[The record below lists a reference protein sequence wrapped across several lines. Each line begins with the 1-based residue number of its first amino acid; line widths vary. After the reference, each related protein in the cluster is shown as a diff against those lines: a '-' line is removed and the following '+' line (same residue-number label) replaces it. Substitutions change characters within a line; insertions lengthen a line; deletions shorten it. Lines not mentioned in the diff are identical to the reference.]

1 MSVDPNVQLQRIKD
15 ARVWLSA
22 RVPFLGYMTTRLRL
36 RMAEPEDGVPTA
48 GVAPDGTCVWNA
60 DFAAELSDPELRFV
74 LAHEVLHPALDF
86 WARLHGRNRMGWNVA
101 HDYAINLILDD
112 FSQSVKGEMSR
123 PSKGLFDEAHRGK
136 SAEEIY
142 EQVMKDAQKGKG
154 KGKGQGEPDGG
165 GMGGDC
171 RGDLSETQE
180 GRQAAN
186 GDGVAQ
192 KGIDRMWQT
201 TLEAAAQTHEQ
212 QMKRQG
218 TLPGSIMQI
227 LKDLREPKVTWQT
240 VLANWV
246 GENAGK
252 DDYTYQ
258 RPNRRTESVGEIMPG
273 IVKTGLPDVTVLWDT
288 SGSMHGLAEE
298 ILTEVNEIV
307 SEMGLSI
314 RLMVCDADVHSDVNG
329 ISNIEAVLPHIKGG
343 GGSDFT
349 PAFDLLVEE
358 NNTSVVLA
366 FTDGYINVPQ
376 MQPDNLK
383 GVLWVLTGP
392 GTQRPTTWGS
402 AIKLDKDGFA
412 EDV

>member
-1 MSVDPNVQLQRIKD
+1 
-15 ARVWLSA
+15 
-22 RVPFLGYMTTRLRL
+22 
-36 RMAEPEDGVPTA
+36 
-48 GVAPDGTCVWNA
+48 
-60 DFAAELSDPELRFV
+60 
-74 LAHEVLHPALDF
+74 
-86 WARLHGRNRMGWNVA
+86 
-101 HDYAINLILDD
+101 
-112 FSQSVKGEMSR
+112 
-123 PSKGLFDEAHRGK
+123 
-136 SAEEIY
+136 
-142 EQVMKDAQKGKG
+142 
-154 KGKGQGEPDGG
+154 
-165 GMGGDC
+165 
-171 RGDLSETQE
+171 
-180 GRQAAN
+180 
-186 GDGVAQ
+186 
-192 KGIDRMWQT
+192 
-201 TLEAAAQTHEQ
+201 
-212 QMKRQG
+212 
-218 TLPGSIMQI
+218 MQI

-314 RLMVCDADVHSDVNG
+314 RLMVCDAAVHSDVQG
-329 ISNIEAVLPHIKGG
+329 ISNIEAVLPHIQGG

-349 PAFDLLVEE
+349 PAFDVLVEE

-366 FTDGYINVPQ
+366 FTDGYIAVPQ

-392 GTQRPTTWGS
+392 GTQRPTPWGS
-402 AIKLDKDGFA
+402 AIRLDKDGFA

>member
-1 MSVDPNVQLQRIKD
+1 MSADPIVQLNRIKD

-36 RMAEPEDGVPTA
+36 RMAAPEDGVPTA

-60 DFAAELSDPELRFV
+60 DFAEQLSDPELRFV

-86 WARLHGRNRMGWNVA
+86 WARLHGRDRLGWNVA

-112 FSQSVKGEMSR
+112 FAQTVKGGMER
-123 PSKGLFDEAHRGK
+123 PKMGLFDESHRGK

-142 EQVMKDAQKGKG
+142 DEVMQKARGKG
-154 KGKGQGEPDGG
+154 KGKGPPDGG
-165 GMGGDC
+165 GMSGDC

-201 TLEAAAQTHEQ
+201 TMEAAAQTHEQ

-218 TLPGSIMQI
+218 SLPGSIQQI

-258 RPNRRTESVGEIMPG
+258 RPNRRSESVGEIMPG

-349 PAFDLLVEE
+349 PAFDVLVEE

-366 FTDGYINVPQ
+366 FTDGYIGVPA

-392 GTQRPTTWGS
+392 GTQRPTTWGG
-402 AIKLDKDGFA
+402 AIRLDKDGFA

>member
-1 MSVDPNVQLQRIKD
+1 MSDQTADPNVQMTRIKD

-36 RMAEPEDGVPTA
+36 RMAAPEDGVPTA

-60 DFAAELSDPELRFV
+60 DFAATLTDPELRFV

-86 WARLHGRNRMGWNVA
+86 WARLHGRDRLGWNVA

-112 FSQSVKGEMSR
+112 FAQTVKGGMER
-123 PSKGLFDEAHRGK
+123 PKMGLFDEAHRGK

-142 EQVMKDAQKGKG
+142 DEVMKKG
-154 KGKGQGEPDGG
+154 KGKGQGPPDGG
-165 GMGGDC
+165 GMSGDC

-218 TLPGSIMQI
+218 SLPGSILQI

-240 VLANWV
+240 VLSNWV

-258 RPNRRTESVGEIMPG
+258 RPNRRSESVGEIMPG

-288 SGSMHGLAEE
+288 SGSMNGLAEE

-314 RLMVCDADVHSDVNG
+314 RLMICDADLHADVQG
-329 ISNIEAVLPHIKGG
+329 ISNIETVLPHIKGG
-343 GGSDFT
+343 GGSDFN
-349 PAFDLLVEE
+349 PAFDVLVEE
-358 NNTSVVLA
+358 NNNSVVLA
-366 FTDGYINVPQ
+366 FTDGFISVPA
-376 MQPDNLK
+376 MQPDSLK
-383 GVLWVLTGP
+383 GVLWCLTGE
-392 GTQRPTTWGS
+392 GTRRPVEWGR
-402 AIKLDKDGFA
+402 AITINKEGFA
-412 EDV
+412 EEA

>member
-1 MSVDPNVQLQRIKD
+1 
-15 ARVWLSA
+15 
-22 RVPFLGYMTTRLRL
+22 VPFLGYMTTRLRL
-36 RMAEPEDGVPTA
+36 RMADPEDGVPTA
-48 GVAPDGTCVWNA
+48 GVAPDGTCVWNP
-60 DFAAELSDPELRFV
+60 DFASGLSDPELRFV

-86 WARLHGRNRMGWNVA
+86 WARLHGRDRMGWNVA

-112 FSQSVKGEMSR
+112 FCQTVRGEMAR
-123 PSKGLFDEAHRGK
+123 PSVGLFDEAHRGK
-136 SAEEIY
+136 AAEEIY
-142 EQVMKDAQKGKG
+142 ETVMSQAQGKGKG
-154 KGKGQGEPDGG
+154 KGKGKNPGIDGG

-218 TLPGSIMQI
+218 TLPGSLMQI
-227 LKDLREPKVTWQT
+227 LKDLREPKVTWQH
-240 VLANWV
+240 VLAQWV

-252 DDYTYQ
+252 EDYTYQ
-258 RPNRRTESVGEIMPG
+258 RPNRRSESVGEIMPG
-273 IVKTGLPDVTVLWDT
+273 IVKTGLPDVTVMWDT
-288 SGSMHGLAEE
+288 SGSMNGLAED

-314 RLMVCDADVHSDVNG
+314 RLMICDADVHADVQG

-343 GGSDFT
+343 GGSDFN
-349 PAFDLLVEE
+349 PAFDVLVEE

-366 FTDGYINVPQ
+366 FTDGYIAVPQ
-376 MQPDNLK
+376 LQPDNLK
-383 GVLWVLTGP
+383 GVLWCLTGG
-392 GTQRPTTWGS
+392 GTTRPTTWGR
-402 AIKLDKDGFA
+402 AITITKDGFA
-412 EDV
+412 EEV

>member
-1 MSVDPNVQLQRIKD
+1 MNADPIMQLQRIKD
-15 ARVWLSA
+15 ARVWLTA

-36 RMAEPEDGVPTA
+36 RMAAPEDGVPTA
-48 GVAPDGTCVWNA
+48 GVAPDGTCVWNP
-60 DFAAELSDPELRFV
+60 DFASSLNEPELRFV

-86 WARLHGRNRMGWNVA
+86 WARLHGRDRMGWNVA
-101 HDYAINLILDD
+101 HDYVINLILDD
-112 FSQSVKGEMSR
+112 FSAGVRGEMAR
-123 PSKGLFDEAHRGK
+123 PSMGLFDEAHRGK
-136 SAEEIY
+136 SAEEVY
-142 EQVMKDAQKGKG
+142 DDVMSKRPKGGKG
-154 KGKGQGEPDGG
+154 GKDPLDGG
-165 GMGGDC
+165 GMSGDC

-227 LKDLREPKVTWQT
+227 LKDLREPRVTWQT

-258 RPNRRTESVGEIMPG
+258 RPNRRTESVGEILPG

-288 SGSMHGLAEE
+288 SGSMNGLAED

-307 SEMGLSI
+307 TEMGLSI
-314 RLMVCDADVHSDVNG
+314 RLMICDADVHADVNG
-329 ISNIEAVLPHIKGG
+329 ITAIEDVLPHIKGG
-343 GGSDFT
+343 GGSDFN
-349 PAFDLLVEE
+349 PAFDRLVEE

-366 FTDGYINVPQ
+366 FTDGYISVPA
-376 MQPDNLK
+376 MQPECLK
-383 GVLWVLTGP
+383 GVLWCLTGP
-392 GTQRPTTWGS
+392 SVRPCEWGR
-402 AIKLDKDGFA
+402 AIKIDGEGFA
-412 EDV
+412 EDI